1 MPAAI
6 SRLLTDFSHWLHP
19 WMPQLCMAV
28 IASLL
33 VIYGNNINRAV
44 KQLVQGSHFI
54 IRTTVFVLLCAIG
67 YGIATVFLSQLLLR
81 LLYSF
86 GAQWYGLVILLIF
99 IVIGILAQKRNYQ

>member
-1 MPAAI
+1 MPAF
-6 SRLLTDFSHWLHP
+6 LTNLMIDFSHWLRP

-54 IRTTVFVLLCAIG
+54 IRTAVFVLLCAVG
-67 YGIATVFLSQLLLR
+67 YGMATVLLAPLLLK
-81 LLYSF
+81 LLFSF
-86 GAQWYGLVILLIF
+86 GAQWYGLVIVLIF
-99 IVIGILAQKRNYQ
+99 IVIGMLAQKHNYQ